1 MPGKFT
7 VALLFAFMIGGG
19 AVLLLESTP
28 KRQADRAV
36 ERCIEIA
43 RITESPNS
51 FNHYLS
57 RKLGSGGSAP
67 WDLAPVQSDPAAI
80 YGHTMWCLYGRQR

>member
-1 MPGKFT
+1 MQGKFT
-7 VALLFAFMIGGG
+7 VALIFAFLFGGG

-36 ERCIEIA
+36 EKCIEIA
-43 RITESPNS
+43 QIMESPGS
-51 FNHYLS
+51 FNRYLA
-57 RKLGSGGSAP
+57 RKAWQGV
-67 WDLAPVQSDPAAI
+67 WDLAPPQSDTAAI